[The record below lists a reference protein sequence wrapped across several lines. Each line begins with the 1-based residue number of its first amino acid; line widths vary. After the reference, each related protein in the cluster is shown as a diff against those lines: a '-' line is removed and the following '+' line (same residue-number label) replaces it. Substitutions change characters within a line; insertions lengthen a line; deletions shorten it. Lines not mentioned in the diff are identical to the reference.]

1 MGNTEA
7 KTQEQMGQEAPK
19 TEERTFTQ
27 AELNAIVQERVRE
40 TTAKYENYEELKAKA
55 QKYDTIEEEAK
66 SELQKATER
75 ADALQTEL
83 DGMKRADAIRKIRA
97 DVSETTGVPAS
108 LLTGETKENCE
119 AQAEAIMGFVN
130 ANRAA
135 YPNVKDG
142 GEVKAPLV
150 SKEEILAI
158 KDEKKRLEAIKE
170 NIELFD

>member
-83 DGMKRADAIRKIRA
+83 EGMKKANTVRSIRA
-97 DVSETTGVPAS
+97 EVAEETGVPAH
-108 LLTGETKENCE
+108 LLTAETKEACQE
-119 AQAEAIMGFVN
+119 QAKAIMSF
-130 ANRAA
+130 AKTER
-135 YPNVKDG
+135 YPQVKDG
-142 GEVKAPLV
+142 GEVKAPTI
-150 SKEEILAI
+150 SKEQILSI

-170 NIELFD
+170 NISLFE